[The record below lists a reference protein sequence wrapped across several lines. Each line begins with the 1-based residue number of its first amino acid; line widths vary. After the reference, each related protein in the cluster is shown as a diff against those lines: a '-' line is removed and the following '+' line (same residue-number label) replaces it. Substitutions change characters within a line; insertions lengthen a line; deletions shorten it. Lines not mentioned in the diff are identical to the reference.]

1 MRKLN
6 GRELKAFFILSIV
19 ASIGILISLRLTGI
33 LQEPTTI
40 SETLTLET
48 IKWEF
53 QRPSQTITL
62 GNELDSS
69 YTGNEISANIHVLM
83 GTYGADDP
91 AFNYDF
97 VIVEVTT
104 NLTVTNLDSFIEG
117 VYVVIHKDNQS
128 TISWMETKLRF
139 ENLSL
144 IKLTQGYRQNT
155 QAYIR
160 LTGVNQSRSVYVSAT
175 VFWSILTPNNQ
186 THLMEVSFELT
197 YYNGTA
203 YKKIVQPFQLKMI
216 GS

>member
-19 ASIGILISLRLTGI
+19 APVGILISLRLTGI
-33 LQEPTTI
+33 LQEPITI
-40 SETLTLET
+40 SETITLDAVKE
-48 IKWEF
+48 EF
-53 QRPSQTITL
+53 ERPTQTITL

-69 YTGNEISANIHVLM
+69 YTGDEISANIHVLM
-83 GTYGADDP
+83 GTYGDDDP

-155 QAYIR
+155 QSYIR
-160 LTGVNQSRSVYVSAT
+160 LTGVNQSRSVYLSAT

-203 YKKIVQPFQLKMI
+203 YKKVVQPFQLKMI
-216 GS
+216 GR